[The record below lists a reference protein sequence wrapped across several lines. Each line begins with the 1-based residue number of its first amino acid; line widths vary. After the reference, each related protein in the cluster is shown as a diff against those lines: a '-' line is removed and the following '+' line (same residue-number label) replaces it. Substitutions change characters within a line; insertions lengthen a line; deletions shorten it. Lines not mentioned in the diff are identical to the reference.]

1 MAVIEKTS
9 GAQTATIN
17 TEHTLATV
25 TDAGIY
31 VLRVDLANLA
41 AGDVLELRLY
51 AKARDATDSERL
63 MYSASYGPIL
73 PAHLLT
79 DSVPVVSAGYFKVTL
94 KQTAGTG
101 RAWPW
106 VVLSTGA

>member
-1 MAVIEKTS
+1 MTTEKTS
-9 GAQTATIN
+9 GSQTATIS

-31 VLRVDLANLA
+31 VLRVDLNNLA
-41 AGDVLELRLY
+41 PGDVVELRLY
-51 AKARDATDSERL
+51 AKARNSSDSERL
-63 MYSASYGPIL
+63 LYAASYGPL
-73 PAHLLT
+73 SPEAKLT
-79 DSVPVVSAGYFKVTL
+79 DSVPVVAAGHFRASL

-106 VVLSTGA
+106 AILSTGA